1 MSWIMSFLRN
11 LDLDLVIQAALALAL
26 AAVILLLA
34 AAVWSLLLRR
44 DPVWRRLRAISE
56 APSHTRPSKSSGGPK
71 QMFYGLLKR
80 LSSATKGGEG
90 WQKSK
95 IRNDLAVAGFRSP
108 EAVSI
113 FIGLRIAL
121 CFGLPGLGL
130 IAGLSSK
137 MRPGGV
143 LVLAVM
149 AAVLGYLVPSY
160 ILEKMGKARANR
172 ISKELPNVLDLL
184 VIAVEAGLGLDAAVK
199 RVSSELSVSSPTLA
213 EELTLLSLELKLG
226 VPRDAALRN
235 LARRCGVD
243 ELNSLVA
250 MLIQADRFGVSI
262 GRSLRVHSDE
272 LRTKRRQKLEEMAA
286 KIPLKLLFPVLFM
299 IFPAIMA
306 VMAGPAVISIMEGM
320 F

>member
-1 MSWIMSFLRN
+1 MSWILSFLRN
-11 LDLDLVIQAALALAL
+11 LDLDLVIRAALALAV

-34 AAVWSLLLRR
+34 VSVWNLLLRR

-56 APSHTRPSKSSGGPK
+56 SPSQSRTGKPSGGPR
-71 QMFYGLLKR
+71 QMFLGLLKR
-80 LSSATKGGEG
+80 LSSAGKGGEG

-108 EAVSI
+108 EAVST
-113 FIGLRIAL
+113 FIGLKIAL
-121 CFGLPGLGL
+121 CFGLPGLALIVGL
-130 IAGLSSK
+130 VVR

-143 LVLAVM
+143 LVIAVM
-149 AAVLGYLVPSY
+149 AAVLGFLVPSY
-160 ILEKMGKARANR
+160 IIEKLGKARAYR
-172 ISKELPNVLDLL
+172 IYKELPNVLDLL

-199 RVSSELSVSSPTLA
+199 RVSNELSASSPLLA

-226 VPRDAALRN
+226 VPRDTALRN

-272 LRTKRRQKLEEMAA
+272 LRTKRRQHLEELAA

-306 VMAGPAVISIMEGM
+306 VMAGPAVISIMGI